1 MTFRVERTIEVPASV
16 DRVWDFI
23 ADPAKRA
30 GAISVVER
38 FEVHDEGRATW
49 HVRLPIPMVSR
60 TIAVETSDRSRDPP
74 NSVSFEGRSRVFHV
88 VGEHE
93 LEPIDGGTRLTNRFV
108 VDGKLPGVERFFQSG
123 LDGELDNLEVAL
135 RAELDNGGDESP

>member
-1 MTFRVERTIEVPASV
+1 MTVRVERTIEVPASV

-60 TIAVETSDRSRDPP
+60 TIAVETSERSRDPP

-135 RAELDNGGDESP
+135 RAELGNGGDESS